1 MTEPIPTPEVEP
13 EVASPE
19 EVARLRAQVA
29 ELQLRHEEMLREV
42 ADFKNS
48 HQRRMRDLEQDK
60 KFAAS
65 RFASDLITALDN
77 FDYAILAARSSG
89 DTSPLIQGVSGT
101 LSLIVDMLKRH
112 GVTVIPSQG
121 EAFDPKLHE
130 AVSTMPSADVPAN
143 TILNVLRQGYMMH
156 DRVLRPASV
165 IVSTAS

>member
-1 MTEPIPTPEVEP
+1 MTEPIQPAADEIV
-13 EVASPE
+13 SPE
-19 EVARLRAQVA
+19 EVTRLRAQVA
-29 ELQLRHEEMLREV
+29 DLQSRHEEMLREV
-42 ADFKNS
+42 AEFKNA

-65 RFASDLITALDN
+65 RFAGDLITALDN
-77 FDYAILAARSSG
+77 FDYAILAARQSG

-121 EAFDPKLHE
+121 EIFDPKLHE
-130 AVSTMPSADVPAN
+130 AVSTMPSEDVPAN

>member
-1 MTEPIPTPEVEP
+1 MTEPIPPETEP
-13 EVASPE
+13 EVVSPE

-29 ELQLRHEEMLREV
+29 EFQLRHDEMLREV

-48 HQRRMRDLEQDK
+48 HQRRMRDLDQDK

-77 FDYAILAARSSG
+77 FDYAILAARQSG

>member
-1 MTEPIPTPEVEP
+1 MTEPIQPAADEV
-13 EVASPE
+13 VSPE
-19 EVARLRAQVA
+19 EVTRLRAQVA
-29 ELQLRHEEMLREV
+29 DLQSRHEEMLREV
-42 ADFKNS
+42 AEFKNA

-65 RFASDLITALDN
+65 RFAGDLITALDN
-77 FDYAILAARSSG
+77 FDYAILAARQSG

-121 EAFDPKLHE
+121 EIFDPKLHE
-130 AVSTMPSADVPAN
+130 AVSTMPSEDVPAN